1 VLPIYCCS
9 AAYVHNFL
17 CIGKQSCNYEGKLEA
32 IVYILLTSKSAH
44 ASYAT
49 TQNSCMSLGL
59 RGAPDAATTSIHL
72 EAASRVIALTA
83 RLVCQ
88 TPPQDCWII
97 PVLGTICL
105 GVCSLSTAHRF
116 IVISTVQVCVIAS
129 QCCQGTSV
137 ITLHAVQPYA
147 SEALAGAC
155 ILICMGRDQGDTMS

>member
-105 GVCSLSTAHRF
+105 ECAVCRQHPTLLSSQQCTYVSLPANAVSASHADLRTAWPC
-116 IVISTVQVCVIAS
+116 IIAS
-129 QCCQGTSV
+129 
-137 ITLHAVQPYA
+137 L
-147 SEALAGAC
+147 
-155 ILICMGRDQGDTMS
+155 